1 MTLTRRH
8 IYIFAWS
15 DHQIVKRLL
24 TCYTYEYST
33 STPYPTY
40 FVTAQTV
47 ALIDNVTRRDAA
59 LYTAGLARVLA
70 DVAAVERDSRTRILC
85 PAEVARLARKAA
97 HLLAVRP
104 LLQRLRTTR

>member
-1 MTLTRRH
+1 MLHLRILH
-8 IYIFAWS
+8 FNPVS
-15 DHQIVKRLL
+15 
-24 TCYTYEYST
+24 
-33 STPYPTY
+33 TY

-59 LYTAGLARVLA
+59 LYAAGLARVLA

-97 HLLAVRP
+97 YIPAVRP
-104 LLQRLRTTR
+104 LLQRLMRRATR